1 MSMQAQHANEAVTLG
16 RGRSK
21 LRDWPTHDRAARRTR
36 AEGSGRALID
46 STLNAMPT
54 QVAILDDAGRI
65 LLVNKAWRYFAAA
78 LDRPPP
84 NDLGGVGYLKSG
96 ILGALGRH
104 DALML
109 RLTLKAILRGDLEHA
124 QRVIRMAGADRW
136 YQVTIARFQNRGV
149 TRVMVTHE
157 DISAVH
163 AAQEIIHGL
172 SQSLLDLQ
180 EQERQRIARDLHDS
194 TAQQLTAIGLGLI
207 ALRQQLRDDDA
218 CAAALEEIEALV
230 QDTQREVRTFSYLLH
245 PPYLDRD
252 GLNRTLS
259 RFIDGYGRRTGLAVL
274 VDIANEV
281 DALGVE
287 VQRALLRIVQEAL
300 ANVHRHAAATKV
312 MVAMRLANR
321 SLQFSVSDDGRGIGR
336 ANGIDDAKADAL
348 GLGLPGMHARVKQ
361 LGGTLQIVSSAGGTT
376 VCGEI
381 PVGRAERFLH
391 RDTAHREKSEGVSGF
406 GRDSAVEN
414 SC

>member
-1 MSMQAQHANEAVTLG
+1 MSLQAPHTNEAVIIG
-16 RGRSK
+16 RGSSK
-21 LRDWPTHDRAARRTR
+21 LRDWAIRRRAARKPPVALR
-36 AEGSGRALID
+36 SSQALID
-46 STLNAMPT
+46 ATLNAMPT
-54 QVAILDDAGRI
+54 QVAILDGAGKI

-84 NDLGGVGYLKSG
+84 SELAGIEYLKSG

-109 RLTLKAILRGDLEHA
+109 RLSLKAILRGDHEHA
-124 QRVIRMAGADRW
+124 QRVIRVAAADRW

-149 TRVMVTHE
+149 MRIVVTHE

-163 AAQEIIHGL
+163 AAQETIHDL

-207 ALRQQLRDDDA
+207 TLRHRLANDQA
-218 CAAALEEIEALV
+218 CIAALEEIEQMV

-245 PPYLDRD
+245 PPDLDRE
-252 GLNRTLS
+252 GLNWTLS
-259 RFIDGYGRRTGLAVL
+259 RFIEGYGRRTGLAVL
-274 VDIANEV
+274 TDIASEV
-281 DALGVE
+281 DGVRPD

-300 ANVHRHAAATKV
+300 ANVHRHAAATRV
-312 MVAMRLANR
+312 TVAMRVAHSMFR
-321 SLQFSVSDDGRGIGR
+321 FSVRDNGKGFER
-336 ANGIDDAKADAL
+336 AVGTGHAKVEAL

-361 LGGTLQIVSSAGGTT
+361 LGGTLRIVSGPAGTT

-381 PVGRAERFLH
+381 PVGSR
-391 RDTAHREKSEGVSGF
+391 
-406 GRDSAVEN
+406 
-414 SC
+414 

>member
-1 MSMQAQHANEAVTLG
+1 MSMQAPHTNEAVIIG
-16 RGRSK
+16 RGSSK
-21 LRDWPTHDRAARRTR
+21 LHDWARRQRAARKSRGGDR
-36 AEGSGRALID
+36 SSQALIGA
-46 STLNAMPT
+46 TLNAMPT

-84 NDLGGVGYLKSG
+84 SDLAGMEYLKSG
-96 ILGALGRH
+96 VLGALGRH

-149 TRVMVTHE
+149 MRIVVTHE

-163 AAQEIIHGL
+163 AAQETIHDL

-180 EQERQRIARDLHDS
+180 EQERQRIARELHDS

-207 ALRQQLRDDDA
+207 TLRHRLGDDHPSI
-218 CAAALEEIEALV
+218 AALEEIESLV

-245 PPYLDRD
+245 PPYLDQE
-252 GLNRTLS
+252 GLNTTLS
-259 RFIDGYGRRTGLAVL
+259 RFIDGYGRRTGLAML
-274 VDIANEV
+274 TDIADEV
-281 DALGVE
+281 DGVSPD

-300 ANVHRHAAATKV
+300 ANVHRHAAASQV
-312 MVAMRLANR
+312 AVAMRVTNDTLR
-321 SLQFSVSDDGRGIGR
+321 FSVRDNGRGIVR
-336 ANGIDDAKADAL
+336 QNGGGEVKADAL

-361 LGGTLQIVSSAGGTT
+361 LGGTLQIVSGPEGTT
-376 VCGEI
+376 VCGEV
-381 PVGRAERFLH
+381 PAG
-391 RDTAHREKSEGVSGF
+391 
-406 GRDSAVEN
+406 
-414 SC
+414 C